1 MSNVFLDTNVMIDFL
16 ESTRPNHQKAQDL
29 VEHLLRSGH
38 KIVISENSLSD
49 IAYICRRNSNIDALI
64 DIFEEL
70 TFESSIII
78 ASFGVQAIRNACS
91 RYKRYKG
98 DFEDYLQYFCAEKE
112 SCVAI
117 YTSDANFPQIAI
129 PVKGYDFP

>member
-29 VEHLLRSGH
+29 VESLLKDNH

-49 IAYICRRNSNIDALI
+49 IAYICRNSDIDALI
-64 DIFEEL
+64 SIFEEL
-70 TFESSIII
+70 TFEPSIII

-112 SCVAI
+112 SCVVI
-117 YTSDANFPQIAI
+117 YTSDVNFPQIAI

>member
-29 VEHLLRSGH
+29 VESLLKDNH

-49 IAYICRRNSNIDALI
+49 IAYICRNSDIDALI
-64 DIFEEL
+64 NIFEEL
-70 TFESSIII
+70 TFEPSIVIS
-78 ASFGVQAIRNACS
+78 SFGIQAIRNACNL
-91 RYKRYKG
+91 YKKYKG

-112 SCVAI
+112 SCVVI
-117 YTSDANFPQIAI
+117 YTSDVNFPQIAI

>member
-29 VEHLLRSGH
+29 VESLLKDNH

-49 IAYICRRNSNIDALI
+49 IAYICRNSDIDALI
-64 DIFEEL
+64 SIFEEL
-70 TFESSIII
+70 TFEPSIII

-112 SCVAI
+112 SCVVI
-117 YTSDANFPQIAI
+117 YTSDVNFPQIAI
-129 PVKGYDFP
+129 PVKGYDFS

>member
-16 ESTRPNHQKAQDL
+16 EATRSNHQKAQDL
-29 VEHLLRSGH
+29 VESLLKDNH

-49 IAYICRRNSNIDALI
+49 IAYICRNSDIDALI
-64 DIFEEL
+64 NIFEEL
-70 TFESSIII
+70 TFEPSIVI
-78 ASFGVQAIRNACS
+78 ASFGIQAIRNACNL
-91 RYKRYKG
+91 YKKYKG

-112 SCVAI
+112 SCVVI
-117 YTSDANFPQIAI
+117 YTSDVNFPQIAI